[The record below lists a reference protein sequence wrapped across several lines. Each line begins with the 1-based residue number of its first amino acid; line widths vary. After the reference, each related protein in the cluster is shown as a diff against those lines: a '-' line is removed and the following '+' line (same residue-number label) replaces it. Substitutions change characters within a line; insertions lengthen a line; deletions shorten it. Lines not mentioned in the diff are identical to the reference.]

1 MFLFLIFTNQ
11 INKQRVRRS
20 FDFKNQFH
28 LLILFIFKH
37 SDFKDYIWYES
48 GGAVFAYE
56 HYTFRKQVFLVESFK
71 PDVEKKKEISQIVK
85 EDRGLEKDI
94 DQVKNS
100 KKIFHVKTIKR

>member
-28 LLILFIFKH
+28 LFILFIFKH

-71 PDVEKKKEISQIVK
+71 PDVEKKKEIS
-85 EDRGLEKDI
+85 
-94 DQVKNS
+94 
-100 KKIFHVKTIKR
+100 

>member
-1 MFLFLIFTNQ
+1 M
-11 INKQRVRRS
+11 
-20 FDFKNQFH
+20 
-28 LLILFIFKH
+28 FIFKH
-37 SDFKDYIWYES
+37 SDSKDYIWYES
-48 GGAVFAYE
+48 GGTVFAYE

-71 PDVEKKKEISQIVK
+71 PDVEKKEEISQIVK